1 MAIRKLEK
9 RDWKGFLENFTKLL
23 VGKQAD
29 IEVASLA
36 FGDQIETKSVQ
47 VLGMVYD
54 HKDDVI
60 EIVLDGL
67 DHLIYH
73 PRDLY
78 VDQNGLELSSV
89 QIVDADGTRQ
99 IVTLRD
105 PLMLPPPDKPASD
118 SGSGRSAR

>member
-9 RDWKGFLENFTKLL
+9 RDWKGFLDGVTKLL
-23 VGKQAD
+23 QGKRAD

-36 FGDQIETKSVQ
+36 LGDQIETKSVQ

-60 EIVLDGL
+60 EIALDGL
-67 DHLIYH
+67 DHLIH
-73 PRDLY
+73 RPRDLY

-89 QIVDADGTRQ
+89 QIIDADGTRQ
-99 IVTLRD
+99 IVKLQD
-105 PLMLPPPDKPASD
+105 PLMLPPPDEPRSD
-118 SGSGRSAR
+118 SGRSPR

>member
-9 RDWKGFLENFTKLL
+9 RDWKGFLDGVTELL
-23 VGKQAD
+23 LGKRAD

-36 FGDQIETKSVQ
+36 LGDQIETKSVQ

-60 EIVLDGL
+60 EIALDDL

-99 IVTLRD
+99 IVTLQD
-105 PLMLPPPDKPASD
+105 PLMLPPPDEPRSD
-118 SGSGRSAR
+118 SGRSAR

>member
-9 RDWKGFLENFTKLL
+9 RDWKGFLDGVTTLL
-23 VGKQAD
+23 LGKRAD

-36 FGDQIETKSVQ
+36 LGDQIETKSVQ

-99 IVTLRD
+99 IVTLHD
-105 PLMLPPPDKPASD
+105 PLMLPPPDEPRSD
-118 SGSGRSAR
+118 SGRSAR

>member
-9 RDWKGFLENFTKLL
+9 RDWKGFLDGVTELL
-23 VGKQAD
+23 LGKRAD

-36 FGDQIETKSVQ
+36 LGDQIETKSVQ

-67 DHLIYH
+67 DHLIH
-73 PRDLY
+73 RPRDLY

-89 QIVDADGTRQ
+89 QIVDAEGTRQ
-99 IVTLRD
+99 IVMLRD
-105 PLMLPPPDKPASD
+105 PLMLPPPDEPPSD
-118 SGSGRSAR
+118 GGRSAR

>member
-9 RDWKGFLENFTKLL
+9 RDWKGFLDGVTELL
-23 VGKQAD
+23 LGKRAD

-36 FGDQIETKSVQ
+36 LGDQIETKSVR

-67 DHLIYH
+67 DHLIH
-73 PRDLY
+73 RPRDLY

-99 IVTLRD
+99 IVMLRD
-105 PLMLPPPDKPASD
+105 PLMLPPPDEPRSD
-118 SGSGRSAR
+118 SGRSAR

>member
-1 MAIRKLEK
+1 MAIVKLEK
-9 RDWKGFLENFTKLL
+9 RDWKGFLEGVTKLL
-23 VGKQAD
+23 LGKRAD

-36 FGDQIETKSVQ
+36 LGDQIETKSVQ

-67 DHLIYH
+67 DHLIH
-73 PRDLY
+73 RPRDLY

-99 IVTLRD
+99 IVMLRD
-105 PLMLPPPDKPASD
+105 PLMLPPPDQPASD
-118 SGSGRSAR
+118 SGRSAR